1 MDSIEMSSILI
12 QDSSEGFSHPN
23 KQILSGFIFNFILN
37 LIYIIFCL
45 TPLFSMF
52 RLPFTSLKTA
62 QCIACSI
69 LMQWQMLGWG
79 GGGSKVRASLLFWLG
94 LLIAQKYKSLSTPL
108 CTSKSLICDCNGTLL
123 CRNSR
128 FSR

>member
-12 QDSSEGFSHPN
+12 QDSSEGFFHPN

-69 LMQWQMLGWG
+69 LAVANVRMG

-108 CTSKSLICDCNGTLL
+108 STSKSLICDCNGTLL